1 MVEIK
6 KHIESRLRELAKERI
21 MYLVRKVQPRGYQT
35 WVDLPF
41 IEGDTEIDMD
51 ITEICNWLRL
61 YFGESMR
68 PKAIRTSVKIGV
80 QIDEPD
86 AMVKYDLDE
95 SAGDRFKVLAAAQA
109 KIMEDDDI
117 QSALNPFKCNED
129 RKNCERVTW
138 SQLNIDKPLVNN
150 QRLQALGM
158 IELEVGGSM
167 LSKNPADYDY
177 LLKDG
182 NVVCLLPVDDRQ
194 AETPLKDE
202 GIPWNDL
209 DVEQAAAA
217 RNLVSKA
224 LKTNP
229 TIRDLAMHNYT
240 VEDGKVTGLVSVE
253 EVVSIR

>member
-182 NVVCLLPVDDRQ
+182 NVVCLLPVDDRK

-202 GIPWNDL
+202 GIPWSDL

-224 LKTNP
+224 LKVNP